1 MDDENIKIVPVQEAR
16 RVLTDGGIRSE
27 IAFQNE
33 VNLLLAVLD
42 DLCDPPPAP
51 RPGRG

>member
-1 MDDENIKIVPVQEAR
+1 MEDEDVKIVRVQEAR

-33 VNLLLAVLD
+33 VNLLLAVLED
-42 DLCDPPPAP
+42 ICDGAPAP
-51 RPGRG
+51 RPARG